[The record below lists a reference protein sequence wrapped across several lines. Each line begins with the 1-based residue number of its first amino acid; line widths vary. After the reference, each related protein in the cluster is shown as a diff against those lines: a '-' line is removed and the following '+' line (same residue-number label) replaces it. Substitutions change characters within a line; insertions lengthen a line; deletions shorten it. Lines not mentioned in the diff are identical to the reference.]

1 MCVERVNMV
10 ATAKAAAAPS
20 LLFHYACAG
29 DDSAKVIV
37 FNSIW
42 AHLVVSE
49 RLSQEKDKEA

>member
-1 MCVERVNMV
+1 MV
-10 ATAKAAAAPS
+10 ATGKDAAAPS
-20 LLFHYACAG
+20 LLFHYACTG

-49 RLSQEKDKEA
+49 RLSQKKDKEA